1 MERKRRLLR
10 DARDQLGITQT
21 QLAERLDTSQSAVSR
36 TEQHG
41 LKTFTQASAH
51 AAALEI
57 ELVIVINSDGAWVKT
72 IKRRL
77 RGRGDRHNSLPRA
90 RREER
95 GRRHVRVDARRPP
108 GGAQVRCSCVLTQ
121 RFVDGLENSER

>member
-21 QLAERLDTSQSAVSR
+21 QLAERLDTLQSAVSR

-57 ELVIVINSDGAWVKT
+57 ELVIVINSDGAW
-72 IKRRL
+72 
-77 RGRGDRHNSLPRA
+77 GEDHQA
-90 RREER
+90 
-95 GRRHVRVDARRPP
+95 APP
-108 GGAQVRCSCVLTQ
+108 WTW
-121 RFVDGLENSER
+121 